1 MSLNCLQ
8 GWQFHH
14 PKPRLNNPTSL
25 SCSSCI
31 LFSSPFT
38 SFSALWARS
47 SILLAVR
54 GPKLSTVL
62 ELQSH
67 QCRVQMHKHFPS
79 PAGHAISDVG
89 QDVTTLLGH
98 LGTLMVPVNLA
109 FNQHPQ
115 ALFCWATL
123 QALFP
128 QAVPLHGAIVT
139 QVWHPAFH
147 LLYISQMR
155 ETDANN
161 PAHLTPTN
169 QKHLN
174 SVYCNIELDQ
184 ASHFIFRISFRIKA
198 QSYPIKSISTSE
210 IKHKYCGFLSH
221 SR

>member
-1 MSLNCLQ
+1 MSLKCLQ
-8 GWQFHH
+8 GWQFRHT
-14 PKPRLNNPTSL
+14 KPRLNNPTSL
-25 SCSSCI
+25 SCPSCI
-31 LFSSPFT
+31 LFSRSFT

-98 LGTLMVPVNLA
+98 LGTLMAPVDLA

-128 QAVPLHGAIVT
+128 QAVPLHGLWPRCDTRHFTCSKFHKCKRLMLTTQPIWPPQIRSTLTVLTVT
-139 QVWHPAFH
+139 Q
-147 LLYISQMR
+147 
-155 ETDANN
+155 N
-161 PAHLTPTN
+161 
-169 QKHLN
+169 
-174 SVYCNIELDQ
+174 
-184 ASHFIFRISFRIKA
+184 
-198 QSYPIKSISTSE
+198 
-210 IKHKYCGFLSH
+210 
-221 SR
+221 